1 MTPPAFQGFGPG
13 FAAFFAGLA
22 EHQSRDW
29 FEAHKSAYECCVKL
43 PVASLVLDAS
53 AILRGSG
60 IELWGDAKQ
69 SVFRIQRDVRFSRD
83 KTPYKTHASAILSRN
98 GSKKD
103 RGILYLHLDAAA
115 PFLAAGFHTPE
126 PDVLGEL
133 RDQIAMRPDRFRAL
147 RGALAQDGLTFDAS
161 DTLQR
166 LPRGYDYVSEPDLQA
181 AVKLKSLIV
190 RRALAPQIMQTR
202 ELLDATLEF
211 GRSIDKLIA
220 WGRGEA

>member
-29 FEAHKSAYECCVKL
+29 FEAHKGAYEREVKL

-53 AILRGSG
+53 AMLRGAG
-60 IELWGDAKQ
+60 IELWGDPKQ
-69 SVFRIQRDVRFSRD
+69 SVFRIQRDVRFARD

-115 PFLAAGFHTPE
+115 PFLAAGFYGPE
-126 PDVLGEL
+126 PEVLGEL
-133 RDQIAMRPDRFRAL
+133 RDQIVLRPDRFRRL
-147 RGALAQDGLTFDAS
+147 RDALAGDGLIFDTDGA
-161 DTLQR
+161 LQR
-166 LPRGYDYVSEPDLQA
+166 LPRGYEDVSEPDLQA
-181 AVKLKSLIV
+181 AVKLKSFVV
-190 RRALAPQIMQTR
+190 RRALKSASLGDR
-202 ELLDATLEF
+202 GLLDHLLAF
-211 GRSIDKLIA
+211 ARAIDPLIA